1 MAPLLRR
8 PMFLAALAASLL
20 CAALLP
26 GRAAA
31 LDITRA
37 SVEPSPFSPNGDGV
51 FDVTYIIFD
60 LSDTADVV
68 AVDIS
73 GSPRRPENSR
83 TLSLPGPI
91 APGHYELAWD
101 GRNNLGSTV
110 ADGRYAVTLQARRA
124 AVVSPVLGL
133 EAVVDLT
140 APVIDQVSVQPS
152 LYAPLL
158 PGSSPTDVRIAF
170 TVSRFDTLFA
180 GGDRVFVVVEKV
192 LGHPGPKNT
201 TDTLGVLRDSVVG
214 DVASFH
220 ADWIP
225 VADTSQEGVHTVRVE
240 AWDRAGN
247 HSGGGLWAVDLAV
260 VGPTASLTSPPEPPK
275 VGSGTNIYVPAFPD
289 SIRGVAM
296 DRPTRDSNHFVDS
309 VRVSF
314 GGGPFVEAT
323 LDNSTAEA
331 RWAVP
336 FPGPT
341 DYFHRQGSLVLTIQT
356 VSHIGYV
363 ASVTR
368 SLYID
373 TIPPGP
379 LTLSHTPAA
388 RVARPDQIF
397 SGLAPGSDSLF
408 TTLTG
413 PDGVLWQFART
424 VTSGTF
430 AFGDTLLLSAGVNRV
445 TFQGGDLA
453 GHRSPLLTVNMEYVP
468 QAGVHAPEV
477 FHPLNSFSARLSA
490 PAASVEARI
499 YRPDGSYVRRL
510 YTEKAGDSAARTSF
524 DLEWDLMND
533 SGVLVGRGPY
543 LCVVTVTYLDGTTEA
558 HRLAVVA
565 MP

>member
-1 MAPLLRR
+1 
-8 PMFLAALAASLL
+8 
-20 CAALLP
+20 
-26 GRAAA
+26 
-31 LDITRA
+31 
-37 SVEPSPFSPNGDGV
+37 
-51 FDVTYIIFD
+51 
-60 LSDTADVV
+60 
-68 AVDIS
+68 
-73 GSPRRPENSR
+73 
-83 TLSLPGPI
+83 
-91 APGHYELAWD
+91 
-101 GRNNLGSTV
+101 
-110 ADGRYAVTLQARRA
+110 
-124 AVVSPVLGL
+124 
-133 EAVVDLT
+133 
-140 APVIDQVSVQPS
+140 
-152 LYAPLL
+152 
-158 PGSSPTDVRIAF
+158 
-170 TVSRFDTLFA
+170 
-180 GGDRVFVVVEKV
+180 
-192 LGHPGPKNT
+192 
-201 TDTLGVLRDSVVG
+201 
-214 DVASFH
+214 
-220 ADWIP
+220 
-225 VADTSQEGVHTVRVE
+225 VE
-240 AWDRAGN
+240 AWDQAGN

-260 VGPTASLTSPPEPPK
+260 VGPTVSLTNPPEPLK
-275 VGSGTNIYVPAFPD
+275 VGTNTYVQAFPD

-341 DYFHRQGSLVLTIQT
+341 DYFHRQGSLALTIQT

-363 ASVTR
+363 ASITR

-379 LTLSHTPAA
+379 IALSHTPAA

-408 TTLTG
+408 TTRTG
-413 PDGVLWQFART
+413 PDGVLWEFART

-430 AFGDTLLLSAGVNRV
+430 VFNDTLLLSAGMNRV

-524 DLEWDLMND
+524 DLEWDLLND

-543 LCVVTVTYLDGTTEA
+543 LCVVTVTYSDGTTEA